1 MHEEKL
7 CLFPPHVNESF
18 RKFKV
23 AAKAVLE
30 HHFNNHTFCG
40 KWCPANKWKDDE
52 RKKKALKY
60 RCKVKHAILYEQMK
74 AIHNTYTD
82 ISNLQEIYHEFH
94 SNKKCESLNG
104 FIMKFLPKH
113 KDYSWSI
120 INRAQTYLAVGIDS
134 LGYEKYESV
143 LRIMLGMTTTVL
155 TTNHHQWLDRGDA
168 VGSQS
173 MISQIK
179 QRRQEDKN

>member
-1 MHEEKL
+1 MYRHES
-7 CLFPPHVNESF
+7 VA
-18 RKFKV
+18 KFKV
-23 AAKAVLE
+23 AAQAVLE
-30 HHFNNHTFCG
+30 HHFNNHEFCG
-40 KWCPANKWKDDE
+40 KWCPANKWKE
-52 RKKKALKY
+52 NEIKMRSLKY
-60 RCKVKHAILYEQMK
+60 RRKLKHAILYEQMS
-74 AIHNTYTD
+74 AIYNTYTD
-82 ISNLQEIYHEFH
+82 VWNLRDIYHEFH

-155 TTNHHQWLDRGDA
+155 TTDHHQWLDRGDA

-179 QRRQEDKN
+179 QRRQGGKN

>member
-60 RCKVKHAILYEQMK
+60 RCKVKHALLYEQMK

-82 ISNLQEIYHEFH
+82 VWWNLQEIYHEFH
-94 SNKKCESLNG
+94 SNKCESLNG
-104 FIMKFLPKH
+104 FRTKFLLEHKH
-113 KDYSWSI
+113 KHYCWSI
-120 INRAQTYLAVGIDS
+120 INRARTYLAVRKVLFCTMDYI
-134 LGYEKYESV
+134 GYHNHSADHWAPS
-143 LRIMLGMTTTVL
+143 TV
-155 TTNHHQWLDRGDA
+155 G
-168 VGSQS
+168 
-173 MISQIK
+173 
-179 QRRQEDKN
+179 QETPLEAKVWPVR